1 VRIHGWPLTL
11 ALLEFF
17 PDSSLFAGLIEEWS
31 ASTSAATG
39 LKREDVVGKKTSD
52 VLSPAGAVSNA
63 IADAVAGK
71 VTEGLVVWLH
81 DKSDLALTKCSGR
94 LRMLLQ
100 VAQAAASDGGGVQL
114 IGQDIS
120 SEC

>member
-1 VRIHGWPLTL
+1 M
-11 ALLEFF
+11 
-17 PDSSLFAGLIEEWS
+17 
-31 ASTSAATG
+31 
-39 LKREDVVGKKTSD
+39 GKKTSD

-71 VTEGLVVWLH
+71 ITEGLVVWLQ
-81 DKSDLALTKCSGR
+81 DKQGMALTECSGR